1 MQSAP
6 LLNHKVQLLRNY
18 FNIFEQCTSF
28 GLNSALPGNFA
39 THCFFQTCCASH
51 IRQSIEKPAVLFQT
65 TWNKKGT
72 VIKVS
77 RKTSRRSFHLYSFY
91 FYSNLYRRHLRPMW
105 LFPITGFD
113 FFSEMEQLQRD
124 RLSKILGYF
133 IWFFGIFFGVWTFC
147 SCVLSS
153 PPSSLRQQLISV
165 MVMMIFAW
173 CKPRLRPIGLR
184 WERQRK
190 VASKPLQPVPVKS
203 FRRRQSWDKPFYFVN
218 PPHTNIS
225 MVTSEASL

>member
-28 GLNSALPGNFA
+28 GLILLYPETSPPIAFFKNVALLISGNPLKS
-39 THCFFQTCCASH
+39 QLCCSK
-51 IRQSIEKPAVLFQT
+51 Q

-77 RKTSRRSFHLYSFY
+77 RKTSRRSFPLYSFY

-124 RLSKILGYF
+124 RLSKIFGYF

-153 PPSSLRQQLISV
+153 PPSSLRQQL
-165 MVMMIFAW
+165 W
-173 CKPRLRPIGLR
+173 
-184 WERQRK
+184 W
-190 VASKPLQPVPVKS
+190 
-203 FRRRQSWDKPFYFVN
+203 WWW
-218 PPHTNIS
+218 
-225 MVTSEASL
+225 SLPDVSQDCGQ

>member
-1 MQSAP
+1 MY
-6 LLNHKVQLLRNY
+6 LLRPY
-18 FNIFEQCTSF
+18 
-28 GLNSALPGNFA
+28 SALPGNFA
-39 THCFFQTCCASH
+39 THCFFQHVALLISGNPLKSQLCCSKQLE
-51 IRQSIEKPAVLFQT
+51 IR
-65 TWNKKGT
+65 KGQLLKFPGKHPER
-72 VIKVS
+72 V
-77 RKTSRRSFHLYSFY
+77 LYSFY

-105 LFPITGFD
+105 LFPITDTGFD

-133 IWFFGIFFGVWTFC
+133 IWFFGIFFGIWTFC

-173 CKPRLRPIGLR
+173 CKPRLRPIGLQ

-190 VASKPLQPVPVKS
+190 VASKLLQPVPVKS